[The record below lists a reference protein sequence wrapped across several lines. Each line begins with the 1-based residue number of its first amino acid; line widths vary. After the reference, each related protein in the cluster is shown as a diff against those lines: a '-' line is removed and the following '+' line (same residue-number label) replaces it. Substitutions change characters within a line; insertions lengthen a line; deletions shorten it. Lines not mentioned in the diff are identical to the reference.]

1 MSTTELV
8 TSARRS
14 ITSLPSWATS
24 VLAGLA
30 GLVVASLALLVLGT
44 NPITAWAGI
53 VDGSLGDLNAIT
65 NTLRQTAP
73 IALIAVGVALSFR
86 AGLWNAGGEG
96 QFMVGAAAAAVVG
109 IAFTMPP
116 GVHMLASLVAAAATG
131 MVFSWVAG
139 LLREYRGASEIL
151 TTLMLNFVGALLANF
166 VMSSSLRATFTPG
179 TRAIESSA
187 ELPVISVG
195 TYTIH
200 PGLVVVVVA
209 AGLIGVLLRGSLFGL
224 RVNSVGGNA
233 NAAELSGIDARGT
246 RLEVFAIAGVLA
258 GVSGGIQV
266 VAVQHA
272 LVQGMSPN
280 YGFTAI
286 TAALLGGLTMRGT
299 LFASVGMA
307 ALVVGGQALQRKSG
321 LNISAVDV
329 IQGALLM
336 TLLAAR
342 VIGRADRGWRG

>member
-1 MSTTELV
+1 MSTTDLV
-8 TSARRS
+8 TSARVSMRA
-14 ITSLPSWATS
+14 LPAAATAL
-24 VLAGLA
+24 LAGLA
-30 GLVVASLALLVLGT
+30 GLIVASLALLLLGT
-44 NPITAWAGI
+44 NPIAAWSGI

-73 IALIAVGVALSFR
+73 IALIAVGVSLSFR

-96 QFMVGAAAAAVVG
+96 QFMVGAAAAVVVALA
-109 IAFTMPP
+109 IDLPP
-116 GVHMLASLVAAAATG
+116 VVHMLASLVVAAVAGT
-131 MVFSWVAG
+131 VFSWIAG
-139 LLREYRGASEIL
+139 ILREYRGASEIL
-151 TTLMLNFVGALLANF
+151 TTLMLNFVGALLASY
-166 VMSSSLRATFTPG
+166 VMASSLRATFTPG
-179 TRAIESSA
+179 TKPIPASA
-187 ELPVISVG
+187 ELSPIAIG
-195 TYTIH
+195 QYNIH
-200 PGLVVVVVA
+200 PGLVVAIVA
-209 AGLIGVLLRGSLFGL
+209 ALVIGVVLRGSIFGL
-224 RVNSVGGNA
+224 RVNSAGGNA
-233 NAAELSGIDARGT
+233 DAAELAGIDTRRT
-246 RLEVFAIAGVLA
+246 RLQVFAIAGALA
-258 GVSGGIQV
+258 GLSGGIQV

-299 LFASVGMA
+299 LLASVGMA
-307 ALVVGGQALQRKSG
+307 ALVVGGQALQRTSG